1 MWLSQEAQRRLL
13 AACFVLDVHASVYQ
27 EQHRV
32 RNLGPTADDIQLIPL
47 TTPWIDLW
55 EAPTADSWAVL
66 VETNPSPTPTFL
78 HMLDMNSL
86 NSQDID
92 MYSRFDKA
100 VILAREYLDLQSQ
113 TTPTQV
119 MAEPDY
125 ASSEDSVHRIE
136 ELFPNC
142 PVANTYLALH
152 HTPLHDLLAVSGESW
167 VFSHKLLQESSF
179 AEQKKR
185 LRQWSN
191 SPKAAAAV
199 GYACR
204 ALHAFTS
211 QGNVAGGSV
220 YGTDDGSDVDDGAM
234 DWDGR
239 VQRRWRDDMSDYW
252 SMYVCALIC
261 WAFGHQAQAA
271 GSASPASSFPSDVQ
285 SETGALAW
293 LQTMAATQPEHV
305 AECRSKEDTMLVVG
319 LARRWLESDVF
330 ERNRLYVDAVR
341 VLRKLEEGVN
351 WKWF

>member
-1 MWLSQEAQRRLL
+1 MTS
-13 AACFVLDVHASVYQ
+13 
-27 EQHRV
+27 
-32 RNLGPTADDIQLIPL
+32 DDISLVPL
-47 TTPWIDLW
+47 TTPSDGLW
-55 EAPTADSWAVL
+55 DAPSAESWAAM
-66 VETNPSPTPTFL
+66 VETSPNTMPTFF
-78 HMLDMNSL
+78 HMLDMNSF
-86 NSQDID
+86 NSQDINT
-92 MYSRFDKA
+92 YSAFDKSI
-100 VILAREYLDLQSQ
+100 ILAHEFLELQSQ

-119 MAEPDY
+119 MAGPDY
-125 ASSEDSVHRIE
+125 QSSEGNIRRIE
-136 ELFPNC
+136 ELFPDC

-185 LRQWSN
+185 LRQWSD

-211 QGNVAGGSV
+211 HGNVAGSSEYRDEMGDD
-220 YGTDDGSDVDDGAM
+220 TDDGTM
-234 DWDGR
+234 DWDAR
-239 VQRRWRDDMSDYW
+239 LQRRWRDDMSDYW

-261 WAFGHQAQAA
+261 WAFGHRAQAT
-271 GSASPASSFPSDVQ
+271 GSVSPVSSFHSDAQ
-285 SETGALAW
+285 SETAALAW
-293 LQTMAATQPEHV
+293 LQTMAVTQPEHV
-305 AECRSKEDTMLVVG
+305 MECRSKEDAMLVVG

-341 VLRKLEEGVN
+341 VLKKLEEGVN